1 MKLEANRRDVAIGGE
16 VLTIL
21 DQELETYLQIHSDA
35 SPHNSKVR
43 LGAKA
48 AFRTGQVR
56 RTGREV
62 GCSTYRM
69 KSSHSLW
76 LPHITSAKTL
86 GLCAC
91 ALTFHFPS
99 SSFSETWY
107 QQCYNNAPSTRSLH
121 PWYQETLYRLRVCSR
136 HQMEQVLRGT
146 SQRGRD
152 DALLRFSCWR
162 KHKGDTCAPDAN
174 HFCLS
179 KTNQHKL

>member
-1 MKLEANRRDVAIGGE
+1 MLISNNSVFW
-16 VLTIL
+16 VLFCFVL
-21 DQELETYLQIHSDA
+21 FSKKGLMAKQKDYDAGMAGSDRFKEP
-35 SPHNSKVR
+35 S
-43 LGAKA
+43 
-48 AFRTGQVR
+48 
-56 RTGREV
+56 
-62 GCSTYRM
+62 
-69 KSSHSLW
+69 
-76 LPHITSAKTL
+76 I
-86 GLCAC
+86 
-91 ALTFHFPS
+91 HFPS